1 MKKPVLAFASIA
13 LAILFSACSPALVI
27 SPLPGQTAE
36 ARFSL
41 RTGQTAESVIKR
53 LLPAASQSNQSI
65 FDPEALAAHL
75 EKQGV
80 RVRSV
85 NPART
90 ADLDMILD
98 IPRSAAILNRAL
110 VHTAETGTI
119 TVTLSRA
126 IIGDAIALLPPESAD
141 YLELLMAPVFT
152 GEQLTAQDYRDTVGA
167 MYGKNLAREL
177 DESFFYLVIESPGPI
192 SAARITE
199 PGTVTSENRRARF
212 AVPLVALLVMEKDV
226 TATVTYTA
234 TAAK

>member
-1 MKKPVLAFASIA
+1 MEKPVLALATIA
-13 LAILFSACSPALVI
+13 TAILFSACSPALVI
-27 SPLPGQTAE
+27 RALPEQAAE

-41 RTGQTAESVIKR
+41 RTGQTAEGVIKR
-53 LLPAASQSNQSI
+53 LLPEASQSNQSI

-126 IIGDAIALLPPESAD
+126 IIRDAIALLPPESAD

-152 GEQLTAQDYRDTVGA
+152 GEQLTEQDYRDTVGA

-177 DESFFYLVIESPGPI
+177 DESFFYLVIESPGTL
-192 SAARITE
+192 STARITA
-199 PGTVTSENRRARF
+199 PGTATSENRRARF
-212 AVPLVALLVMEKDV
+212 AVPLVALLVMDTDI
-226 TATVTYTA
+226 TATVTYST
-234 TAAK
+234 TSGK